1 MTVRPRV
8 VLMIAAPKAPAWKAR
23 ANVRRAGPDLI
34 VL

>member
-1 MTVRPRV
+1 MRRRVARMT
-8 VLMIAAPKAPAWKAR
+8 AAPKAPAWKAR